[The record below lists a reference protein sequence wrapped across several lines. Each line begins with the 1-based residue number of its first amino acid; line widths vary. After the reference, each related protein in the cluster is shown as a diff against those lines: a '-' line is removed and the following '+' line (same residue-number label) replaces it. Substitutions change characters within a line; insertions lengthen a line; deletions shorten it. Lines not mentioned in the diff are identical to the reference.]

1 MIILLKPNLKVSI
14 RGLLL
19 RVAILWQRQLKFA
32 AKLGIPN
39 ISALSS
45 EHFRKFFFDECDAL
59 VRHEIFSDN

>member
-1 MIILLKPNLKVSI
+1 
-14 RGLLL
+14 LLL